1 MALNHHLLCM
11 CAMLLWEAGATQRR
25 MDGISATIISALIL
39 TTVLVIFTL
48 GKSPV
53 FRVDRAGAAIIGA
66 TMTVATGVLT
76 FDQATRAVDYRT
88 IILLFAMMLITSYMN
103 IVGLFEHLSNYV
115 MHRLKTP
122 RGLLGVV
129 IGLSGLLSALLVND
143 IVCLL
148 LTPVV
153 ISACRRAKIQP
164 VPYLLAVAM
173 ASNIGSAATLIGNPQ
188 NILIG
193 SLSHLSFAWYS
204 LIALPL
210 SIVGLLL
217 TYVIL
222 AGVYAEELTGFLVLA
237 PDQADQAGVKPLH
250 RFLLFKGVVVLM
262 GVLTGFLLGI
272 DPAIVASVGA
282 TVLLVTRR
290 VKPNKVYEGI
300 DFNLLVIFVGLFVI
314 VGGVG
319 QSGLLEQFLGEI
331 SQGAHLPVF
340 VFLTIVL
347 SNIVSNVPAVMLL
360 KFIIPAAHSSLWW
373 ANLALF
379 STFAGN
385 LTITGSIANL
395 IVAEVAKKNGVTIR
409 FVDHFRIGFPVTL
422 VLVLVGLGYFR
433 VLFGV

>member
-1 MALNHHLLCM
+1 MV
-11 CAMLLWEAGATQRR
+11 
-25 MDGISATIISALIL
+25 ISATIISGLIL
-39 TTVLVIFTL
+39 TAVLIIFTL

-76 FDQATRAVDYRT
+76 FAQATRAVDYRT

-103 IVGLFEHLSNYV
+103 IIGLFEHLSNCA

-129 IGLSGLLSALLVND
+129 IVLSGLLSAVLVND

-148 LTPVV
+148 ITPII
-153 ISACRRAKIQP
+153 ISVCRRARINP
-164 VPYLLAVAM
+164 VPYLLAAAM

-193 SLSHLSFAWYS
+193 SLSHLAFAWYS

-210 SIVGLLL
+210 SLMGLLL

-222 AGVYAEELTGFLVLA
+222 ERVYAQELRGSLVFA
-237 PDQADQAGVKPLH
+237 PDQAGQADQAGVKPLH
-250 RFLLFKGVVVLM
+250 RFLLFKGVVVLL

-272 DPAIVASVGA
+272 DPAIVASLGA
-282 TVLLVTRR
+282 TVLLITRR
-290 VKPNKVYEGI
+290 LKPNTIYEGI

-314 VGGVG
+314 VGGVEH
-319 QSGLLEQFLGEI
+319 SGLLKRFLGEI
-331 SQGAHLPVF
+331 GQGAHLPVF
-340 VFLTIVL
+340 MLLTLVL
-347 SNIVSNVPAVMLL
+347 SNIVSNVPAVMLI
-360 KFIIPAAHSSLWW
+360 KFVIPAAHNSVWW

-395 IVAEVAKKNGVTIR
+395 IVVEIAKKNGITIR
-409 FVDHFRIGFPVTL
+409 FFDHLRIGFPVTL
-422 VLVLVGLGYFR
+422 VLVLVGMGYFK